1 MGDLDYHPV
10 PVVDLLSK
18 IAKKAANEK
27 RASTLAIGSIAAC
40 FVFWASLFIYRSSV
54 IAFDGERYFALFD
67 DAMISMRYAWNLSH
81 GSGLVWNTGEYVE
94 GYTNPLWTLV
104 MSPATFLFDKSGAV
118 LAIQVLG
125 VVLMLANAYLVMLI
139 ADHLFS
145 GEVGQHGGLFRVLA
159 FLCALSYYPLVYWT
173 LMGMETGLLAVLL
186 SLSVLSAVRYVR
198 DRKPARGLLLS
209 ASLGLAFLTR
219 PDAVVLAV
227 PIFAYVFFGTR
238 KTFTP
243 SQLLALVGPLA
254 LIVAGQEAF
263 RWAYYGELLPNTY
276 TLKVTG
282 WPLLDRIENGM
293 GFVRPFLAE
302 VWVLL
307 VLVGTALLFDFRKG
321 KLLLA
326 GVFVVALL
334 YQVWTG
340 GDAWDLWRIPSP
352 AMPLMLVLAVREIF
366 RVVAAVSATAGF
378 QGFFERSPVL
388 PRRHVP
394 GLVSA
399 LAVLAVLLV
408 VNFRFL
414 PEITGE
420 QSPHEQDESERT
432 VNVALAL
439 ERFTEPDA
447 TVGVFAAGTIPYYS
461 GRPAID
467 FLGKSDPRI
476 ARLAPDLSDYWSPGV
491 VLQPSRTTPKIVRPG
506 HNKYDLEYSIKELR
520 PTYAGGFD
528 WHNQSVLNWARDEYV
543 RMHYEGDPKEVRWEE
558 DKSVPWE
565 EDESV
570 HLNLLRDSEEV
581 RWDEVGAAVEAGEAS
596 LRRPR

>member
-1 MGDLDYHPV
+1 MAA
-10 PVVDLLSK
+10 LSSK
-18 IAKKAANEK
+18 SAKKAQGEK
-27 RASTLAIGSIAAC
+27 PSSALAIVSIAAC
-40 FVFWASLFIYRSSV
+40 FVLWASLFVYRSSV
-54 IAFDGERYFALFD
+54 VAIDGRRYFALFD

-81 GSGLVWNTGEYVE
+81 GFGLVWNPGEYVE

-104 MSPATFLFDKSGAV
+104 MSLPTSLFDKSGAV

-145 GEVGQHGGLFRVLA
+145 GEIGRHAGLFRVLA
-159 FLCALSYYPLVYWT
+159 FLCGLSYYPLVYWT
-173 LMGMETGLLAVLL
+173 LMGMETGLLAILL
-186 SLSVLSAVRYVR
+186 SLSVLSALRYVR
-198 DRKPARGLLLS
+198 DYEPARGLLLS
-209 ASLGLAFLTR
+209 ACLGLAFLTR
-219 PDAVVLAV
+219 PDAVVFAV
-227 PIFAYVFFGTR
+227 PIFAYVFFGGRRAIT
-238 KTFTP
+238 
-243 SQLLALVGPLA
+243 SSHLLTLVGPFA

-263 RWAYYGELLPNTY
+263 RWVYYGELVPNTY

-282 WPLLDRIENGM
+282 WPLIERIENGM

-340 GDAWDLWRIPSP
+340 GDAWDRWRIFSP

-366 RVVAAVSATAGF
+366 RVVAAVSDTAGF
-378 QGFFERSPVL
+378 RGFFERNPVV

-394 GLVSA
+394 GLVSV
-399 LAVLAVLLV
+399 LAVLAVLCV

-414 PEITGE
+414 PEITM
-420 QSPHEQDESERT
+420 QQDPEDEELNEERMSL
-432 VNVALAL
+432 ALAL

-447 TVGVFAAGTIPYYS
+447 TVGVFAAGTVPYYS

-467 FLGKSDPRI
+467 FLGKMDPRI
-476 ARLAPDLSDYWSPGV
+476 ARLAPDLKDYWSPGE

-506 HNKYDLEYSIKELR
+506 HSKYDLEYSIKQLK
-520 PTYAGGFD
+520 PTYVKGFD
-528 WHNQSVLNWARDEYV
+528 WHNQSVLDWAKNEYV
-543 RMHYEGDPKEVRWEE
+543 RVKYEGDPKEVRWEE

-565 EDESV
+565 EDKSV
-570 HLNLLRDSEEV
+570 YLNLLRDSEEV
-581 RWDEVGAAVEAGEAS
+581 RWDEVRAAVEAGEAH
-596 LRRPR
+596 LETPK